1 MYKSKVAPDFIDQFA
16 PLSGVVDSVIWL
28 STNHLAKKLWG
39 LVIALSKNYKLWGLV
54 SGVNTFQQSRFGSRS
69 GCKYSSDTAQCCLH
83 RPAKGDPHPE
93 CFKCLMAAGKTVCV
107 REYTYRICE
116 NCKKGFWNVSLH
128 FQGKGRTSH
137 SYVPA
142 YTNFFFF
149 LLLLFWSNYIS
160 IHFVLAYYF
169 RYILNT
175 FATCKSHHSHFWYR
189 YIMIITNVPKHRQRR
204 QWYHQWYWISN
215 LKIEIR
221 RVFDVKWIFSAHTCE
236 RCSDIDEEFWCRYMK
251 SYNRRRFQIN

>member
-1 MYKSKVAPDFIDQFA
+1 MSDGGRKNCLRQRIHLSDLWELQKGLLERFITFSRKRTD
-16 PLSGVVDSVIWL
+16 V
-28 STNHLAKKLWG
+28 T
-39 LVIALSKNYKLWGLV
+39 LVCACI
-54 SGVNTFQQSRFGSRS
+54 
-69 GCKYSSDTAQCCLH
+69 H
-83 RPAKGDPHPE
+83 E
-93 CFKCLMAAGKTVCV
+93 
-107 REYTYRICE
+107 
-116 NCKKGFWNVSLH
+116 
-128 FQGKGRTSH
+128 
-137 SYVPA
+137 
-142 YTNFFFF
+142 FFFF